1 MSLKQIFK
9 TVVFWRI
16 ITLVIALLAIPIIT
30 MRRDFSLVDNTF
42 NLFHPLNMW
51 ANFDGLHYLGLAEYG
66 YGVPMHTDK
75 NYAFFPVF
83 PAIIR
88 FVNQIIHNNLIS
100 GLLVSNLAFVVAL
113 YFLYKLLCLD
123 FKSHT
128 ARLTLMV
135 LLFFPTSFFFGSYYT
150 ESIFLLFSVLVF
162 YLARRGNFFL
172 AGIFAMIASATR
184 ITGVFLWPA
193 LVIEFVLFYGK
204 DIKKLL
210 NANAVWLLLPPLGL
224 LSYIK
229 YQYLKTGNGL
239 YFISSQPA
247 FGASRTVDK
256 IILIHQVL
264 FRYTKMLIFVDHT
277 SPLFFA
283 VLLEFLTGIG
293 FLGLIIYGLNKLR
306 SSYLV
311 YVALSFF
318 LPTFTGTFSSMP
330 RYVLVLFPLFALIA
344 VVMEKLPPR
353 FTKVYFTISAILA
366 IITIALFTRG
376 YFIG

>member
-1 MSLKQIFK
+1 
-9 TVVFWRI
+9 
-16 ITLVIALLAIPIIT
+16 
-30 MRRDFSLVDNTF
+30 
-42 NLFHPLNMW
+42 
-51 ANFDGLHYLGLAEYG
+51 
-66 YGVPMHTDK
+66 
-75 NYAFFPVF
+75 
-83 PAIIR
+83 
-88 FVNQIIHNNLIS
+88 
-100 GLLVSNLAFVVAL
+100 
-113 YFLYKLLCLD
+113 
-123 FKSHT
+123 
-128 ARLTLMV
+128 MV